1 MRLIIDIDVT
11 SSKPVII
18 RQTDNRPDQNFVL
31 SKEARL
37 CEQIITSHFETLV
50 RKEIASLITG
60 VNE

>member
-11 SSKPVII
+11 KEKPVKI
-18 RQTDNRPDQNFVL
+18 QQVGNRPEQNFTL
-31 SKEARL
+31 SEEARL
-37 CEQIITSHFETLV
+37 CEMIITSHFETLV